1 MTAVRRLGVSPDE
14 FWRMP
19 PRHFWWLFADLLAEQ
34 KSLSQKSDRLSDE
47 EKDELIEMLRAE
59 GVDI

>member
-1 MTAVRRLGVSPDE
+1 VTAVRRLGVTPTE

-19 PRHFWWLFADLLAEQ
+19 PRHFWWLFADMQAEQ
-34 KSLSQKSDRLSDE
+34 AAAAKDRDRLSDD
-47 EKDELIEMLRAE
+47 EKDELIEMLRDN